1 MVTIKIIKKAEL
13 VTKLLFTLTLA
24 SFSCAD
30 DDTLYL
36 SKEFQLPVDVMPK
49 KDIYKV
55 GDTIIVNINFP
66 KILSD
71 KENTLKYLFEEYY
84 FGTSVRIVELIDK
97 SQPLS
102 GQPGAIESFQF
113 INQVG
118 GIYPFGSGG
127 GELDLIFNGENYMFS
142 GQIIIG
148 KQGVYNISFLCD
160 FTENAIAVGAPH
172 GYTNIVAGVS
182 PSFTLVNSGDT
193 FNYHLFP
200 KYTASRF
207 DTSDSLGTQTRSFF
221 PFVVE
226 E

>member
-1 MVTIKIIKKAEL
+1 MGTNKIKIKAGIVAQIFFSL
-13 VTKLLFTLTLA
+13 MLA

-55 GDTIIVNINFP
+55 GDTIIVDINFP

-71 KENTLKYLFEEYY
+71 RENTITYLFEEYD

-97 SQPLS
+97 SQPLA
-102 GQPGAIESFQF
+102 GQPGAIEAFQF

-127 GELDLIFNGENYMFS
+127 GELDLIFNGENYVFS
-142 GQIIIG
+142 GKIIMKKPGI
-148 KQGVYNISFLCD
+148 YNISFLCD
-160 FTENAIAVGAPH
+160 FSKTAIAVEDPP
-172 GYTNIVAGVS
+172 GYKNIVAGVG
-182 PSFTLVNSGDT
+182 PSFFLVNSGIPL
-193 FNYHLFP
+193 NYHLFS
-200 KYTASRF
+200 KYTASEF
-207 DTSDSLGTQTRSFF
+207 DTSDGSNTEGRSFF